1 MQRFVNNW
9 STTLLAPLLAGDSE
23 LSVSAAMAAKV
34 AACLQDPGDYLDLT
48 ISPEGAAPEIIRVT
62 GAGTGVL
69 EIGGRGGEGTATPG
83 SWPAGTVIRC
93 TVTAGFLHG
102 LQSAPSVG
110 GGSRSIVVI
119 SLGEITVP
127 ADAGL
132 LVGGGYATD
141 SSQVTLPV
149 PDSDQVLAIDLL
161 LYQTAE
167 SPGDPAYELQLTLPG
182 GVVGDV
188 QVPSATTSVTSAT
201 LTLSNITTLTFCRL
215 LISNS
220 GGTLQLDL
228 AAYSPALAASIP
240 S

>member
-1 MQRFVNNW
+1 MHRV
-9 STTLLAPLLAGDSE
+9 E
-23 LSVSAAMAAKV
+23 LGF
-34 AACLQDPGDYLDLT
+34 D
-48 ISPEGAAPEIIRVT
+48 
-62 GAGTGVL
+62 
-69 EIGGRGGEGTATPG
+69 IGGRGGEGTATPG
-83 SWPAGTVIRC
+83 SWPAGTVVRC

-110 GGSRSIVVI
+110 GGSRSVVVI

-132 LVGGGYATD
+132 LIGGGYATD

-215 LISNS
+215 LISNI

-228 AAYSPALAASIP
+228 AAYSPALAV
-240 S
+240 